1 LIHETAGRVPFLA
14 AVKKFESV
22 WIFPSWLS
30 WVTSVNEGSGFH
42 IPGVFGPCCTGA
54 HVIEASF
61 SQSGSVP
68 WNT

>member
-1 LIHETAGRVPFLA
+1 MA

-22 WIFPSWLS
+22 WMLLSWPSWL
-30 WVTSVNEGSGFH
+30 TSANDGSGFQ
-42 IPGVFGPCCTGA
+42 IPGVVEPCCTGA
-54 HVIEASF
+54 QVIALSF